1 VAWKKKRIG
10 IDIFLIIFLVFIS
23 IGISKS
29 TQAMGNIHEEE
40 PIYCVDTNEKVASL
54 TFDINWAEK
63 DNLNVILDILD
74 KYNVKGTFF
83 IMGGWVNYS
92 EDNVNKLK
100 AIKERGHEIGNHSY
114 KHPMFTKIGVDRMK
128 EEIEK
133 TNDIIEKY
141 TGERPKLFRFPSGD
155 YNKDSFSKVRNLGY
169 MTIQWDVDS
178 VDWKELS
185 AETEYNRVMKN
196 VKPGSI
202 LLFHNNAKYTPN
214 NLDRIIRELKEKG
227 YEFKPVGEMIY
238 YDNYNVDNQGIQH
251 KVKLNSAGSES

>member
-1 VAWKKKRIG
+1 MTWKKTRIG
-10 IDIFLIIFLVFIS
+10 IDIILIIFLIFFS

-29 TQAMGNIHEEE
+29 TWAVGNIHEED
-40 PIYCVDTNEKVASL
+40 PIYSVDTQEKVVSL
-54 TFDINWAEK
+54 TFDVNWVEK
-63 DNLNVILDILD
+63 ENLDVILNILN

-100 AIKERGHEIGNHSY
+100 SIKEGGHEIGNHSY
-114 KHPMFTKIGVDRMK
+114 KHPMFTKIGADRIK

-133 TNDIIEKY
+133 TNDTIEKY
-141 TGERPKLFRFPSGD
+141 IGERPKLFRFPSGD
-155 YNKDSFSKVRNLGY
+155 YNKDSFLKVRNLGY

-178 VDWKELS
+178 VDWKEGS

-202 LLFHNNAKYTPN
+202 ILFHNAKNTPN
-214 NLDRIIRELKEKG
+214 NLERIIKSLKDNG
-227 YEFKPVGEMIY
+227 YGFKPVGELIY
-238 YDNYNVDNQGIQH
+238 FDNYNVDEQGIQH
-251 KVKLNSAGSES
+251 KVKLDSAS

>member
-1 VAWKKKRIG
+1 MAWKKKRIWVDL
-10 IDIFLIIFLVFIS
+10 ILIFFLIFLS
-23 IGISKS
+23 IGINRT
-29 TQAMGNIHEEE
+29 TQVMGNIDEEE
-40 PIYCVDTNEKVASL
+40 PIYRVDTNEKVVSL
-54 TFDINWAEK
+54 TFDVNWTEK
-63 DNLNVILDILD
+63 DNLEVILNILE

-100 AIKERGHEIGNHSY
+100 LIKERGHEIGNHSY
-114 KHPMFTKIGVDRMK
+114 KHPSFTKIGANKMK

-133 TNDIIEKY
+133 TNEIIEKY
-141 TGERPKLFRFPSGD
+141 TGEKPKLFRFPSGD
-155 YNKDSFSKVRNLGY
+155 YNKDAFLKVRNLGY

-202 LLFHNNAKYTPN
+202 ILFHNAKYTPSN
-214 NLDRIIRELKEKG
+214 IDRIIKELKEKG
-227 YEFKPVGEMIY
+227 YEFKTVGEMISFE
-238 YDNYNVDNQGIQH
+238 NYSVDKQGIQY
-251 KVKLNSAGSES
+251 KNN